1 MNRSQFAPCLSLAVA
16 LVVLGTV
23 MPAEARDR
31 AGTVIC
37 GGVHTPRANFT
48 EIIDTAYGF
57 RNANLE
63 RPEDVRIT
71 RLTIRNFFGDV
82 VDDFGEAA
90 VPPRDLP
97 TNRDIPPQF
106 NFNITTVPAGASYYL
121 TTSHIYGNTFM
132 PSAPGAGNNIS
143 VVVEFSTAGDP
154 DLFFVSG
161 SLRTREL
168 IGGVQGQEHARATI
182 TCQRLK

>member
-1 MNRSQFAPCLSLAVA
+1 MRISSAPKTSASLGSRSAISSATSSTILARRPSHQ
-16 LVVLGTV
+16 GTFR
-23 MPAEARDR
+23 PT
-31 AGTVIC
+31 GTFLRSS
-37 GGVHTPRANFT
+37 TST
-48 EIIDTAYGF
+48 S
-57 RNANLE
+57 
-63 RPEDVRIT
+63 
-71 RLTIRNFFGDV
+71 
-82 VDDFGEAA
+82 
-90 VPPRDLP
+90 
-97 TNRDIPPQF
+97 
-106 NFNITTVPAGASYYL
+106 TVPAGASYYL